1 MTQYG
6 IGPDAVFR
14 MSAFGSSRNLPRSI
28 DVKRRSHRSETTQN
42 RLGAC
47 LYRVAFPNWGRRFM
61 LIDLVPEFLSA
72 VKASDPL
79 AAYRR
84 YIDDHLPVLKAY
96 WHNYIIDLDSP
107 HAESVFQRTV
117 EAERKDLYAM
127 LDSFDVARAANDT
140 IARCEELFEI
150 DCPVD
155 VYLTVG
161 VGGANA
167 GELVVGGRGIAF
179 VCLEHFTGRANADTL
194 GLGLRPQLISLW
206 LAHEIAH
213 AVRYL
218 SPGSCSEMKR
228 IVAETGG
235 YYDYWETGSRAAFR
249 ELLANEGL
257 AVAAARMAVPG
268 FEPWDYLG
276 YGRRQYRR
284 LRELE
289 AFLTHHLHHEMDNSG
304 LGYRLRYL
312 AGGASPTQRLVGGKV
327 IPERSGYYLG
337 HRMVET
343 AVAELGLSAALRT
356 DAVDFEELEDR
367 AADQTA

>member
-1 MTQYG
+1 
-6 IGPDAVFR
+6 
-14 MSAFGSSRNLPRSI
+14 
-28 DVKRRSHRSETTQN
+28 
-42 RLGAC
+42 
-47 LYRVAFPNWGRRFM
+47 M
-61 LIDLVPEFLSA
+61 LIDLVPEFFSA
-72 VKASDPL
+72 LEAQDPM
-79 AAYRR
+79 AAYHR
-84 YIDDHLPVLKAY
+84 YVDDHLPVLQAY

-107 HAESVFQRTV
+107 HAASVIQRTV
-117 EAERKDLYAM
+117 EAERKDLRAM
-127 LDSFDVARAANDT
+127 LDGFDVAQTAEDT

-150 DCPVD
+150 DCTID

-179 VCLEHFTGRANADTL
+179 VCLEHFTGRANPETL
-194 GLGLRPQLISLW
+194 GLGLRPEQISHW

-218 SPGSCSEMKR
+218 SPKSNSEMRK
-228 IVAETGG
+228 IIAEMGG
-235 YYDYWETGSRAAFR
+235 YYDYWETGSRASFR
-249 ELLANEGL
+249 ELMINEGL
-257 AVAAARMAVPG
+257 AVAAARKAAPG

-289 AFLTHHLHHEMDNSG
+289 AFLTHHLHDELDNRG

-312 AGGASPTQRLVGGKV
+312 AGGASPSQRLVGGKV
-327 IPERSGYYLG
+327 VPERAGYYLG

-343 AVAELGLSAALRT
+343 AVAELGLATSLRT
-356 DAVDFEELEDR
+356 AAGDFEELEDL

>member
-1 MTQYG
+1 
-6 IGPDAVFR
+6 
-14 MSAFGSSRNLPRSI
+14 
-28 DVKRRSHRSETTQN
+28 
-42 RLGAC
+42 
-47 LYRVAFPNWGRRFM
+47 M

-72 VKASDPL
+72 VEAEDPM

-107 HAESVFQRTV
+107 HADSVIRRTV
-117 EAERKDLYAM
+117 EAERRDLHSM
-127 LDSFDVARAANDT
+127 LHDFDVARAAKET
-140 IARCEELFEI
+140 IARCDDLFDI

-179 VCLEHFTGRANADTL
+179 VCLEHFTGKANPGTL
-194 GLGLRPQLISLW
+194 GLGLRPQQISPW
-206 LAHEIAH
+206 IAHEIAH
-213 AVRYL
+213 SIRYL
-218 SPGSCSEMKR
+218 SPTSNSELKA
-228 IVAETGG
+228 IVADMGG
-235 YYDYWETGSRAAFR
+235 YYDYWETGSRASFR
-249 ELLANEGL
+249 ELVVNEGL
-257 AVAAARMAVPG
+257 AVAAARKAAPG
-268 FEPWDYLG
+268 FDPWDYFG

-289 AFLTHHLHHEMDNSG
+289 AFLTHHLRSELDNSG

-312 AGGASPTQRLVGGKV
+312 AGGASPSQRLVGGKV
-327 IPERSGYYLG
+327 IPERAGYYVG
-337 HRMVET
+337 HRMVES
-343 AVAELGLSAALRT
+343 AVAELGMATALRT
-356 DAVDFEELEDR
+356 DAAAFEELEDL